1 MDRTTRQAALW
12 ATAVAVPL
20 TLIVAVVAIVT
31 ARPDGSAAAEPSPT
45 PPRPQSTTPVEMAA
59 PALSTRAATVCRAL
73 LSRLPGSIRELHQR
87 PVTEGAEQNAAY
99 GDPAITV
106 ACGVPMPSIPPTD
119 LVYALS
125 RVCWHSADRPDATE
139 WTTVDREVPVRVTV
153 PKRYDQPGQWTI
165 AFSDPVIAAVPS
177 LKQIPTG
184 CGGS

>member
-20 TLIVAVVAIVT
+20 TLVVALVAIL
-31 ARPDGSAAAEPSPT
+31 ASRPDDETPAAEPSAT
-45 PPRPQSTTPVEMAA
+45 PPRPQSTTPVAMDA

-73 LSRLPGSIRELHQR
+73 LSQLPGSVRDLHQR
-87 PVTEGAEQNAAY
+87 PVTAGAEQNAAY

-106 ACGVPMPSIPPTD
+106 SCGVPMPKIPPTD
-119 LVYALS
+119 LVYPLS

-153 PKRYDQPGQWTI
+153 PKRYEQPGQWTI
-165 AFSDPVIAAVPS
+165 AFSNPVGATVPS
-177 LKQIPTG
+177 LEQIPTG
-184 CGGS
+184 CGP